1 MKKWKTIIALILA
14 LTIFLSVGCISVLAA
29 TDGTFNPASNNPAPS
44 NSNFNSASSNSNFNS
59 APSNSNQYYDDDE
72 DEECYTIYATAHK
85 GGSISPTG
93 AVDVWEGSDQA
104 FEITPKSKYKIEK
117 VLVDGRD
124 KGALEFYEFEDVDCD
139 HTIEVFFISI
149 AEPKTEEADTEFNPN
164 TGAY

>member
-72 DEECYTIYATAHK
+72 DEDEEDDDFFEVVCPSCGETIYFDEDMLDNPD
-85 GGSISPTG
+85 GLICPNCN
-93 AVDVWEGSDQA
+93 EPI
-104 FEITPKSKYKIEK
+104 EINIA
-117 VLVDGRD
+117 D
-124 KGALEFYEFEDVDCD
+124 KPEED
-139 HTIEVFFISI
+139 
-149 AEPKTEEADTEFNPN
+149 
-164 TGAY
+164 